1 MDTTLTTKEN
11 KMPENS
17 FNLEEYK
24 PIFPM
29 VYLVLATIIVIVCKV
44 FEIPD
49 IVAGG
54 LIGAVLTRI
63 KVPAPNGK

>member
-1 MDTTLTTKEN
+1 MSE
-11 KMPENS
+11 ES
-17 FNLEEYK
+17 FNIEKWK

-29 VYLVLATIIVIVCKV
+29 IYLLIATIIVIVCKV
-44 FEIPD
+44 FEIPEL
-49 IVAGG
+49 VAGG

>member
-1 MDTTLTTKEN
+1 
-11 KMPENS
+11 MPE
-17 FNLEEYK
+17 EKRTIDIEKYK

-29 VYLVLATIIVIVCKV
+29 IYLILATVIIVVCEV

-49 IVAGG
+49 LVTGG
-54 LIGAVLTRI
+54 LIGAVLTRV

>member
-1 MDTTLTTKEN
+1 MGRE
-11 KMPENS
+11 E
-17 FNLEEYK
+17 LEMLDIEKFK

-29 VYLVLATIIVIVCKV
+29 IYLVLATIIVIVCKV

>member
-1 MDTTLTTKEN
+1 MA
-11 KMPENS
+11 
-17 FNLEEYK
+17 EEIINIEKYK

-29 VYLVLATIIVIVCKV
+29 VYLGIGVVIVIVCKV

-49 IVAGG
+49 SITG
-54 LIGAVLTRI
+54 LLVDAALTRV